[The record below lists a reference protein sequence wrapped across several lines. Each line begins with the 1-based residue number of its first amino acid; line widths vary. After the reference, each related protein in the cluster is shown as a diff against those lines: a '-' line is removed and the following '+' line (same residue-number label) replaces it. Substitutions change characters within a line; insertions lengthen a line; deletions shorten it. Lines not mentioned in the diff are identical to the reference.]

1 MAERRFALI
10 GHTHDSTTVTIALA
24 DLSDVTSAAYT
35 SRFALMADG
44 SAYVGRAL
52 VEADISDLGTYLTS
66 PITIADIS
74 DIDITGWA
82 QDDMLFIDASGNIV
96 DTAGK
101 LTWSGSNLFVNGT
114 SEFQGRVNVNAGAD
128 VRIKDVAGTDYGAF
142 AHDGTNFTLTLV
154 NTGDFIVLG
163 AAEVQLAN
171 YSFDVDQVV
180 TVTEDNYVLTYDN
193 ADGQISLEPVA
204 AEVNDLTAAVTWAN
218 IPDANVPESAVTQH
232 EAALTILESQITDA
246 NILARIAG
254 NELITGTWQFEDVL
268 EVFNT
273 GGGGLRFNIGAG
285 NAIELYHTDVS
296 AINTDLAFTSS
307 VNAGATLYYNGE
319 TRLVTGANGVTS
331 VYSSGSTDSETRRIE
346 YKQQNGTIR
355 AEVGYDIN
363 APTTFLIENQI
374 HGGLV
379 KINAENAAGAAK
391 NLFTGDPDGDSVLYY
406 AGTATV
412 TAGSAGLTVVGD
424 LTGTTIGG
432 ITTANLLD
440 MSAAETVTGQWS
452 FEDDV
457 FIGDSGDRIKLDAGD
472 GTVYWGSAAAA
483 GRLSWD
489 TNKALVYGLGS
500 NALQLGGGGRV
511 ADIIIDTSGN
521 VAFASTTVDA
531 LSAVIEGL
539 YMRSSVVTTTNL
551 ADITHAVNT
560 NAGKQLGTW
569 VFNTTTGLPVWAA
582 GSADGSVWLD
592 ATGATAH
599 TPV

>member
-1 MAERRFALI
+1 
-10 GHTHDSTTVTIALA
+10 
-24 DLSDVTSAAYT
+24 
-35 SRFALMADG
+35 MADG

-96 DTAGK
+96 DT
-101 LTWSGSNLFVNGT
+101 
-114 SEFQGRVNVNAGAD
+114 VNVNAGAD

-296 AINTDLAFTSS
+296 AVNTDLAFTSS

-432 ITTANLLD
+432 ITTANL
-440 MSAAETVTGQWS
+440 S
-452 FEDDV
+452 
-457 FIGDSGDRIKLDAGD
+457 
-472 GTVYWGSAAAA
+472 
-483 GRLSWD
+483 
-489 TNKALVYGLGS
+489 LVL
-500 NALQLGGGGRV
+500 
-511 ADIIIDTSGN
+511 
-521 VAFASTTVDA
+521 A
-531 LSAVIEGL
+531 LSLPAL
-539 YMRSSVVTTTNL
+539 HRSLLS
-551 ADITHAVNT
+551 
-560 NAGKQLGTW
+560 
-569 VFNTTTGLPVWAA
+569 
-582 GSADGSVWLD
+582 
-592 ATGATAH
+592 
-599 TPV
+599 

>member
-1 MAERRFALI
+1 
-10 GHTHDSTTVTIALA
+10 
-24 DLSDVTSAAYT
+24 
-35 SRFALMADG
+35 MADG

-296 AINTDLAFTSS
+296 AVNTDLAFTSS

-440 MSAAETVTGQWS
+440 MTAAETVTGQWS

>member
-1 MAERRFALI
+1 
-10 GHTHDSTTVTIALA
+10 
-24 DLSDVTSAAYT
+24 
-35 SRFALMADG
+35 MADG

-296 AINTDLAFTSS
+296 AVNTDLAFTSS

-440 MSAAETVTGQWS
+440 MTAAETVTGQWS

-521 VAFASTTVDA
+521 VTFASTTVDA